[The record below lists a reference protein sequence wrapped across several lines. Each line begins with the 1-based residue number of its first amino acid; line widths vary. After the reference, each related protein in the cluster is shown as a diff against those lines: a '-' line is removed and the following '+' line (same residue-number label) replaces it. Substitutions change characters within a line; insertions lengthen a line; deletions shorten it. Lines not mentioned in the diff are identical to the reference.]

1 MGLVRGLTTIVR
13 RPGFTSALA
22 LGASGVGIALDPK
35 RAGEV
40 MRIPPMSARG
50 VTEMRAG
57 VGGTFA
63 ALGAWALL
71 RGTTDAYTAV
81 GVTWLGAA
89 VVRTAS
95 MKLDDPE
102 KDTTFWL
109 FLAGETVLGVA
120 GLLAR
125 GRKGSAIGA

>member
-1 MGLVRGLTTIVR
+1 MAVSRALTTIVR

-22 LGASGVGIALDPK
+22 LGASGVGIALDPR

-40 MRIPPMSARG
+40 MRIPPSSARG
-50 VTEMRAG
+50 TTEMRAG

-71 RGTTDAYTAV
+71 RGTSDAYTAV

-89 VVRTAS
+89 AVRALS
-95 MKLDDPE
+95 MQVDQPE
-102 KDTTFWL
+102 KDWTFWA
-109 FLAGETVLGVA
+109 FLAGEVGFGVA
-120 GLLAR
+120 GVLAR
-125 GRKGSAIGA
+125 GESSRKGV